1 MNKKLGFII
10 TNLVVGEKIND
21 PDDLA
26 SKISLALDNYPK
38 ITNKYTDKF
47 KSNKIIQQYLEL

>member
-1 MNKKLGFII
+1 LIDELSNYLAK
-10 TNLVVGEKIND
+10 VND

-47 KSNKIIQQYLEL
+47 QSHKIIQQYLELSNDR